1 MEQLKLLL
9 VYCQDSGV
17 TNAGYYNRFKT
28 RVDVAEHTG
37 VSFDNPVLWDW
48 KYQELYS
55 IGYDSLL
62 DSTKEVRS
70 RRMSSRHSWHNYSS
84 SIAMIRNIAS
94 LRRLWLMIMR
104 KETERRFPAAD
115 MQLLCF

>member
-9 VYCQDSGV
+9 VYCQDIGV

-48 KYQELYS
+48 KSQELYS

-70 RRMSSRHSWHNYSS
+70 RRMSSRHSWHTYSS

-94 LRRLWLMIMR
+94 LRRL
-104 KETERRFPAAD
+104 
-115 MQLLCF
+115 